1 MCDYVSIVKGPSV
14 SHKTAKIKLQFVS
27 VFRNALKKSIRLPL
41 YNKIHS
47 AHVGGPKKKKKK
59 SQRKKRNLLLVYLQE
74 DSFLASFSSTNGI
87 KKKKAGRKPMIYLK
101 GPGVFCPVA

>member
-1 MCDYVSIVKGPSV
+1 MSLCDYVSIVKGPSV

-59 SQRKKRNLLLVYLQE
+59 ITE
-74 DSFLASFSSTNGI
+74 
-87 KKKKAGRKPMIYLK
+87 KKKKLIVS
-101 GPGVFCPVA
+101 VFARGLLPR

>member
-1 MCDYVSIVKGPSV
+1 MIQGEAKCSLKICVSILSWGKKEQKSCCMGCFLSLCDYVSIVKGPSV

-47 AHVGGPKKKKKK
+47 AHVGGPKKKKKLIV
-59 SQRKKRNLLLVYLQE
+59 SVFARGLLP
-74 DSFLASFSSTNGI
+74 
-87 KKKKAGRKPMIYLK
+87 R
-101 GPGVFCPVA
+101 

>member
-1 MCDYVSIVKGPSV
+1 M
-14 SHKTAKIKLQFVS
+14 L
-27 VFRNALKKSIRLPL
+27 LKKALGYHFTIKFTL
-41 YNKIHS
+41 HMW
-47 AHVGGPKKKKKK
+47 VDQKKKKK